1 MNETKGKMYPEIN
14 ETLYRINGTLMSI
27 NETLKKIEAK
37 K

>member
-1 MNETKGKMYPEIN
+1 MEETKKYPEIS